1 MDGNGGNGTILGV
14 DRGSSLV
21 ATITAVNAQGRETA
35 VTTRST
41 GLILA
46 TAR

>member
-1 MDGNGGNGTILGV
+1 MDGNGGNGTIPRV

-41 GLILA
+41 GVILA